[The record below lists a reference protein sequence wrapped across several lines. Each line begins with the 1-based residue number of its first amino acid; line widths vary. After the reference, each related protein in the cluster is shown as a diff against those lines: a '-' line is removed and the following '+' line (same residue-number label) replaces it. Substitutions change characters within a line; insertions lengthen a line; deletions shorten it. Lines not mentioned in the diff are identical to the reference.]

1 MTGRNLEAITE
12 GIARACLEVGR
23 CPSEVSIMAVTKTHS
38 TSVIREAVASGIR
51 LIGENRVTEGGR
63 KIAELGRDFAEFHLI
78 GPFHV
83 SEARQAVR
91 DFQFIDAVDRMEIA
105 AELARRKAFNSLLV
119 EVNTSGEETKKGFP
133 PEAGLL
139 TEAVGRMIEMGLDV
153 GGLLTVGPLTTDEAG
168 SRRAFALLREL
179 RDGLK
184 RSLGVPLGTL
194 SMGMSDDYLHAV
206 REGATTVRLG
216 RALLG
221 ARR

>member
-1 MTGRNLEAITE
+1 MIASSLASITE
-12 GIARACLEVGR
+12 RIARACLDVGR
-23 CPSEVSIMAVTKTHS
+23 CPAEVGIMAVTKTH
-38 TSVIREAVASGIR
+38 TAMVIREAVAAGIR
-51 LIGENRVTEGGR
+51 QIGENRVTEGGR

-91 DFQFIDAVDRMEIA
+91 DFHCIDAVDRMEIA
-105 AELARRKAFNSLLV
+105 LELARRKAGNPLLV
-119 EVNTSGEETKKGFP
+119 EVNTSGEASKKGFP
-133 PEAGLL
+133 PQSGPLA
-139 TEAVGRMIEMGLDV
+139 EAVGRMNEMGLNV
-153 GGLLTVGPLTTDEAG
+153 GGLFTVGPLTADESG

-179 RDGLK
+179 AEGLR
-184 RSLGVPLGTL
+184 RSLGLPLRTL
-194 SMGMSDDYLHAV
+194 SMGMSDDYLYAV

>member
-1 MTGRNLEAITE
+1 MIGRNLEVITD
-12 GIARACLEVGR
+12 GIARACLDAGR
-23 CPSEVSIMAVTKTHS
+23 CPAEVSIMVVTKTH
-38 TSVIREAVASGIR
+38 TAQVIREAVEAGIR
-51 LIGENRVTEGGR
+51 QIGENRVTEGGR
-63 KIAELGRDFAEFHLI
+63 KIGELGRDFAEFHLI
-78 GPFHV
+78 GPIHV

-91 DFQFIDAVDRMEIA
+91 DFHSIDAVDRMEVA
-105 AELARRKAFNSLLV
+105 LELARRKATNPLLV
-119 EVNTSGEETKKGFP
+119 EVNTSGEGTKKGFSP
-133 PEAGLL
+133 QGGLL

-153 GGLLTVGPLTTDEAG
+153 GGLLTVGPLIIDEAG

-179 RDGLK
+179 RDGLR

-194 SMGMSDDYLHAV
+194 SMGMSDDYLYAV

>member
-1 MTGRNLEAITE
+1 MIDRNLEMISE
-12 GIARACLEVGR
+12 CIAGACLDVGR
-23 CPSEVSIMAVTKTHS
+23 CPAEVSVMAVTKTH
-38 TSVIREAVASGIR
+38 TAQVIREAVAAGIR
-51 LIGENRVTEGGR
+51 LVGENRVTEGGR
-63 KIAELGRDFAEFHLI
+63 KIGELGRDFAEFHLI

-91 DFQFIDAVDRMEIA
+91 DFHSIDSVDRMEVA
-105 AELARRKAFNSLLV
+105 VELARRKAGNPLLV
-119 EVNTSGEETKKGFP
+119 EVNTSGEGTKKGFP
-133 PEAGLL
+133 PQPGLL
-139 TEAVGRMIEMGLDV
+139 TEALGRMMEMGLDV
-153 GGLLTVGPLTTDEAG
+153 GGLLTVGPLTSDESG

-179 RDGLK
+179 RDGLR

-216 RALLG
+216 RVLLG